1 MKMVGGI
8 MNPKKTVMIVDDSP
22 LILEV
27 IGDILKPEGYGVIKA
42 QSGDA
47 ALKMLKSIKPDL
59 ILLDFF
65 MPGMSGREVCE
76 KMRADSKLKNIKVV
90 FLTAANFSQKGE
102 MELKQ
107 MGILDN
113 IQKPFD
119 NKDLVDR
126 VKKLL
131 K

>member
-1 MKMVGGI
+1 
-8 MNPKKTVMIVDDSP
+8 MNPKKKIMIVDDSP
-22 LILEV
+22 LILKV
-27 IGDILKPEGYGVIKA
+27 IEDILKPEGYDVIKA

>member
-1 MKMVGGI
+1 
-8 MNPKKTVMIVDDSP
+8 MNPKKKVMIVDDSP
-22 LILEV
+22 LILKV
-27 IGDILKPEGYGVIKA
+27 IEDILKPEGYHVIKA

-76 KMRADSKLKNIKVV
+76 KMRTDSKLKNIKVV

-102 MELKQ
+102 MVLKQ

-113 IQKPFD
+113 IQKPCD